1 MPTSRGWATVG
12 GCVACYLGA
21 WFLGYAELAVLG
33 TGCLAALAL
42 GALGLVGGVP
52 LRVRREV
59 APVRVTRGEQAL
71 GLVTVTNQGRWS
83 TRPLLATDHCGG
95 TAVSVRIPRLR
106 AGAPHTSTYFLP
118 THRRGELAVGPLRL
132 IVTDPLGLF
141 RRSRT
146 YGAAA
151 TLLVHP
157 RTVPLD
163 TPPSGHAANVEG
175 PTSDTAPG
183 GTVTFHTLREYVF
196 GDDLRYIHWRTSAR
210 TGTLMMRH
218 LIDSSL
224 PQTVVLLDNRG
235 VSYVDEERFELAVDI
250 AASVLVA
257 ATRAGFPVALA
268 TTDSPLWTVEGG
280 RAGLTALLRR
290 LALVRDAGPASLVQV
305 IPGLRPGGSGGSLT
319 VVTGRCDPAEL
330 DRLAAV
336 RARFDRAL
344 LVRVGA
350 DRPPLPAA
358 LPVTV
363 LDANDLAGFTAA
375 WRRASAGGRAAQ
387 RLGVVR

>member
-1 MPTSRGWATVG
+1 MPTSRGWATLA

-33 TGCLAALAL
+33 TGCLTALML
-42 GALGLVGGVP
+42 GALVLIGGVP

-59 APVRVTRGEQAL
+59 APVQVTRGEQAL
-71 GLVTVTNQGRWS
+71 GLVTVTNQGRRS
-83 TRPLLATDHCGG
+83 IRPLLATDSCGG
-95 TAVSVRIPRLR
+95 TEVSVRIPRLR
-106 AGAPHTSTYFLP
+106 PGEPHTSTYFLP

-132 IVTDPLGLF
+132 ALTDPLGLF
-141 RRSRT
+141 RRVRT

-163 TPPSGHAANVEG
+163 TPPSGHTASVEG
-175 PTSDTAPG
+175 PTSDTASS
-183 GTVTFHTLREYVF
+183 GTVTFHALREYVF

-210 TGTLMMRH
+210 TGTLMVRH

-224 PQTVVLLDNRG
+224 PQTVVLLDNRSG
-235 VSYVDEERFELAVDI
+235 SYVDEERFELAVDI

-257 ATRAGFPVALA
+257 AVRSGFPVALSTA
-268 TTDSPLWTVEGG
+268 DSPLWTLDGG
-280 RAGLTALLRR
+280 RAGLTPLLRR

-305 IPGLRPGGSGGSLT
+305 IPALRPGGSGGSLT

-350 DRPPLPAA
+350 DLPPLPAT
-358 LPVTV
+358 LPVTP

-375 WRRASAGGRAAQ
+375 WRRGSAGGRAPE
-387 RLGVVR
+387 RLEAAR